1 MPLVQLLTPPRLP
14 GRRLLKDRAQ
24 DSIRAAILRG
34 DFRAGERLDH
44 RALQEWLGTSRT
56 PIRDALN
63 ALATEGLVDIR
74 AQSHTSVISADPGE
88 GEDSLETLGVLM
100 GGVIRLTLPA
110 LDDEQLGAL
119 DARVADAQQHVV
131 SRDLYA
137 HTAAVHLVFTY
148 LLDRCPNRV
157 LEHRT
162 RSALTPLLYRA
173 RVAAQQRTPHWVGA
187 SECWSLLRAAI
198 ESRDAHAAEAAVK
211 QLHHLPA
218 DVGRMPSG
226 A

>member
-1 MPLVQLLTPPRLP
+1 MPLAKLLTPPRAP

-24 DSIRAAILRG
+24 DSIRAAILQG
-34 DFRAGERLDH
+34 EFRAGERLDH
-44 RALQEWLGTSRT
+44 RALQDWLGTSRT

-74 AQSHTSVISADPGE
+74 AQSYTSVISADPGE
-88 GEDSLETLGVLM
+88 GKDSLEALGVLM
-100 GGVIRLTLPA
+100 GGVIRLTLPV
-110 LDDEQLGAL
+110 LSDEQVKCLEAHI
-119 DARVADAQQHVV
+119 AEAQHHA
-131 SRDLYA
+131 SNHDLYA
-137 HTAAVHLVFTY
+137 HTSAVHMTFTY

-162 RSALTPLLYRA
+162 RSSLTPLLYRA
-173 RVAAQQRTPHWVGA
+173 RVASHDRTPHWAGA

-198 ESRDAHAAEAAVK
+198 DSRDPDAAETAIK

-218 DVGRMPSG
+218 DVQQSPSR